1 MAKGINRVT
10 LVGYLGQEPKI
21 FREAEIAVAKLSL
34 ATSEEWTDK
43 LTGEEKKQTEWHR
56 VTLFGKL
63 ADVAEKFLHTGS
75 LIFVE
80 GQLQTHRWKDQ
91 RDIDRYT
98 TEIVVKHGGTMQM
111 LGQATGTQSEL
122 LASSPIDF
130 DEDA

>member
-1 MAKGINRVT
+1 MAPCDT
-10 LVGYLGQEPKI
+10 
-21 FREAEIAVAKLSL
+21 FRE
-34 ATSEEWTDK
+34 
-43 LTGEEKKQTEWHR
+43 TGRRSREVFTHR
-56 VTLFGKL
+56 
-63 ADVAEKFLHTGS
+63 S

-80 GQLQTHRWKDQ
+80 GQLQAHRWKDQ
-91 RDIDRYT
+91 SDIERYT